1 MHKCNDCGRYL
12 INNYDKCPGC
22 GSSNLVETE
31 YKENFMIDTPPSNG
45 YLLVKAL
52 IEEQLHLTHEKA
64 NRRTGYLVIA
74 LMVALLLVISVFIL
88 LSIDSNTSFSDGP
101 GVVLTFVSFIIGLC
115 LLFTIIS
122 LFIPTRKKKLINL
135 YKKGILYKNVPYKVE
150 DFIDNL
156 KYRSVT
162 VFYKEYQENKK
173 FRCPVDIDSQMI
185 EDEGHIDLI
194 VYPNDWSVFIMAE
207 DIY

>member
-12 INNYDKCPGC
+12 INKYDTCPGC

-31 YKENFMIDTPPSNG
+31 YKENFMIDTPPENG
-45 YLLVKAL
+45 YLLVKL
-52 IEEQLHLTHEKA
+52 LVDEQFNLTHEKK
-64 NRRTGYLVIA
+64 NRKTAIFVIVF
-74 LMVALLLVISVFIL
+74 MILLLLFISVLCIL
-88 LSIDSNTSFSDGP
+88 QIDTSTTFSDGP
-101 GVVLTFVSFIIGLC
+101 AVVLTFVGFILGLC

-122 LFIPTRKKKLINL
+122 LFIPTRKKKLMEL

-150 DFIDNL
+150 DGIGSL
-156 KYRSVT
+156 KYREVV

-173 FRCPVDIDSQMI
+173 FRCPVNTDAQMI

>member
-1 MHKCNDCGRYL
+1 
-12 INNYDKCPGC
+12 
-22 GSSNLVETE
+22 
-31 YKENFMIDTPPSNG
+31 
-45 YLLVKAL
+45 
-52 IEEQLHLTHEKA
+52 
-64 NRRTGYLVIA
+64 
-74 LMVALLLVISVFIL
+74 LLVISVFTL

-101 GVVLTFVSFIIGLC
+101 GVVLTFVGFIIGLC